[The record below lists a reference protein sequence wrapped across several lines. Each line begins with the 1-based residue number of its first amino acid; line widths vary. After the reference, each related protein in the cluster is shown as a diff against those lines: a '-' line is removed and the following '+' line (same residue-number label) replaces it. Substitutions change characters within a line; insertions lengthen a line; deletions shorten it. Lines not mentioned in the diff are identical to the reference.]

1 MAINYMEIQP
11 SEHAVKDIRG
21 WVDSRTGEVLVAA
34 YGYFTGDALKQQ
46 GQGVVFTAYDGK
58 FDPLYLKSPSNFR
71 SLKFGNVVVGEG
83 LKAEVS
89 LEDIDTEQYSITLAG
104 DAVFTESKDVAA
116 TVRRKEWAKGV
127 DKIDVEETLLFT
139 VNGIVHQVPVAFT
152 ITMQ

>member
-34 YGYFTGDALKQQ
+34 YGYFTGEALKQQ

-58 FDPLYLKSPSNFR
+58 FDPLYLKAPSNFR
-71 SLKFGNVVVGEG
+71 SLKFGNVAVGEG

-89 LEDIDTEQYSITLAG
+89 LENIDTEQYTITLAG
-104 DAVFTESKDVAA
+104 DTEVTESRDVAA

-127 DKIDVEETLLFT
+127 DKVDVEETLLFT
-139 VNGIVHQVPVAFT
+139 VNGIVHEVPVAFT
-152 ITMQ
+152 ITLQ

>member
-11 SEHAVKDIRG
+11 NEHAVKDIRG

-58 FDPLYLKSPSNFR
+58 FDPLYLKAPSNFR
-71 SLKFGNVVVGEG
+71 SLKFGNVTVGEG

-89 LEDIDTEQYSITLAG
+89 LEDIDTEQYSITLG
-104 DAVFTESKDVAA
+104 LPKTRMSLPLSVAKSGLKA
-116 TVRRKEWAKGV
+116 LIKLMLK
-127 DKIDVEETLLFT
+127 KPCCLL
-139 VNGIVHQVPVAFT
+139 
-152 ITMQ
+152 

>member
-58 FDPLYLKSPSNFR
+58 FDPLTLKAPSNFR
-71 SLKFGNVVVGEG
+71 SLKFGKVDVGEG

-89 LEDIDTEQYSITLAG
+89 LEDIETEQYTITLAG
-104 DAVFTESKDVAA
+104 DAEVTESRDVAA

-127 DKIDVEETLLFT
+127 DKVEVEETLLFT

-152 ITMQ
+152 ITLQ

>member
-46 GQGVVFTAYDGK
+46 GQGVVFTAYEGK
-58 FDPLYLKSPSNFR
+58 FDPLYLKAPSNFR
-71 SLKFGNVVVGEG
+71 SLKFGKVDVGEG

-89 LEDIDTEQYSITLAG
+89 LEDIETEQYTITLAG
-104 DAVFTESKDVAA
+104 DAEVAESRDVAA
-116 TVRRKEWAKGV
+116 TVRRKEWAEGV
-127 DKIDVEETLLFT
+127 DKVEVEETLLFT
-139 VNGIVHQVPVAFT
+139 VNGIVHEVPVAFT
-152 ITMQ
+152 ITLQ